1 MKYLVVCLALWAPP
15 AVAAEPP
22 AAGVSGIVVSDGW
35 IRQVPPVS
43 RNSAG
48 YLVVEN
54 KAAVDDLLLGASV
67 EGARVTELHEMV
79 RKGDTLMMQRRTAIA
94 VPAGGRVAL
103 APGGLHLML
112 IDLQRPLQAGEK
124 RAAVLRF
131 RDAGEREVVLE
142 VRAPGEGR

>member
-1 MKYLVVCLALWAPP
+1 MKWLLMCMVFCAPLAMAGEP
-15 AVAAEPP
+15 VATGASGVEVS
-22 AAGVSGIVVSDGW
+22 AAW
-35 IRQVPPVS
+35 IRLVPPVS

-48 YLVVEN
+48 YLVIEN
-54 KAAVDDLLLGASV
+54 KAAVDDVLLGARV

-79 RKGDTLMMQRRTAIA
+79 RKGETMMMQRRTAIA

-112 IDLQRPLQAGEK
+112 IDLQRPLQAGEI

-131 RDAGEREVVLE
+131 RDAGERKVDME
-142 VRAPGEGR
+142 VRAP

>member
-1 MKYLVVCLALWAPP
+1 MKFLLVCLVLCAPL

-54 KAAVDDLLLGASV
+54 RGAADDMLLGASV
-67 EGARVTELHEMV
+67 EGVRVTELHEMV
-79 RKGDTLMMQRRTAIA
+79 RKGDTLMMQRRPAIA
-94 VPAGGRVAL
+94 VPAGGQVAL

-142 VRAPGEGR
+142 VRAPREGR